1 MAASNTRFTQNSL
14 GQSKTPIDSDHGI
27 YRDRHAFPISRPSV
41 CATPLI
47 TNHDIKLPFPPTSV
61 SPRALLCIC
70 KLPK

>member
-1 MAASNTRFTQNSL
+1 MRERRLYGSARGAPSNGR
-14 GQSKTPIDSDHGI
+14 P

-61 SPRALLCIC
+61 SPHALLCIC